1 VSSGFTA
8 RRIGEEAMSSS
19 TAIGLIIANFLP
31 GIFVY
36 FYITKLANDSGAM
49 IVTGVVD
56 GTPVSMKYR
65 WVMLHQ
71 TYSGYV
77 LGAVAGGFMAAL
89 VNLRIADHVIDVDIK
104 RLAYVAVVMTGTASF
119 AWVVYGI
126 SEFILFRSVLR
137 EAESD

>member
-1 VSSGFTA
+1 
-8 RRIGEEAMSSS
+8 MSSS

-126 SEFILFRSVLR
+126 SEFILFRSLLR

>member
-1 VSSGFTA
+1 
-8 RRIGEEAMSSS
+8 MSTS
-19 TAIGLIIANFLP
+19 TAIALIIANFLP

-36 FYITKLANDSGAM
+36 FYISKLANDSGAM

-56 GTPVSMKYR
+56 GAPVSMKYR

-77 LGAVAGGFMAAL
+77 LGAVAGGFMLAL
-89 VNLRIADHVIDVDIK
+89 VNLRIADNVVDIDIK
-104 RLAYVAVVMTGTASF
+104 RLAYVAAVITGTAAL
-119 AWVVYGI
+119 AWVAYGI

-137 EAESD
+137 EAESDSVL